1 MSFGWLPN
9 PLIIRIAGYLDQ
21 HDLSVLARVNR
32 HLRRILLI
40 YLYQLDFKQGSFLAL
55 HHYCRNG
62 YINGLVDLFISIN
75 TMPRAYQ
82 LSWDGK
88 LAPFL
93 KHSNMILF
101 GHEEGINPM
110 HEAIE
115 NGHRDVVDFLL
126 RRGFNANC
134 RQGGFTGLEVAAGKG
149 HLEIVKVL
157 LEAGADITRGSG
169 FGGALWS
176 AVYHDQEHVAAFLLT
191 ELKTRRAAGKEND
204 PPAMLTIR
212 RALDSAVR
220 SKNTRM
226 VEMLLEEVGPVD
238 FEGDLGETPLLV
250 AVWSKTVDVVRIL
263 LRKGADP
270 NKDLAQW
277 PRPLTVAAQRGLVD
291 ITGAL
296 LDAGADPEALD
307 GTGRTPLSHAAEE
320 GHVEVVRL
328 LLRYGADISLRDS
341 GRRWSALEWAISE
354 KKFKVVDILRPL
366 YAETGDALAS

>member
-1 MSFGWLPN
+1 
-9 PLIIRIAGYLDQ
+9 
-21 HDLSVLARVNR
+21 
-32 HLRRILLI
+32 
-40 YLYQLDFKQGSFLAL
+40 
-55 HHYCRNG
+55 
-62 YINGLVDLFISIN
+62 
-75 TMPRAYQ
+75 MPRAYQ

-93 KHSNMILF
+93 THSNMILF

-115 NGHRDVVDFLL
+115 NGRRDVVEFLL

-149 HLEIVKVL
+149 HLEIVNVL

-176 AVYHDQEHVAAFLLT
+176 AIYYDQEDVAAFLLT

-204 PPAMLTIR
+204 PPAMLIFW
-212 RALDSAVR
+212 RALDLA
-220 SKNTRM
+220 
-226 VEMLLEEVGPVD
+226 LLEEVGPVD

-250 AVWSKTVDVVRIL
+250 AVWSKTVEVVMIL

-277 PRPLTVAAQRGLVD
+277 LRPLTVAAQRGLVD
-291 ITGAL
+291 IAGAL
-296 LDAGADPEALD
+296 LSAGADPEALD

-341 GRRWSALEWAISE
+341 GRKWRALEWAISE
-354 KKFKVVDILRPL
+354 KKFEVVDILRPL
-366 YAETGDALAS
+366 YAETGGALAS